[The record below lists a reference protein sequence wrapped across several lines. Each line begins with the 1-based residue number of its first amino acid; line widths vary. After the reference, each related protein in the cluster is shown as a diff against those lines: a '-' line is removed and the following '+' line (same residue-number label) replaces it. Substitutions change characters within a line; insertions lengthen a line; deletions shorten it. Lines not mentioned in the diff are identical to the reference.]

1 MHLFIEQVCMD
12 YILWCVR
19 LPNLTQRKIVQAI
32 RHYLGQVPNWLR
44 ILFWSISAFLLLNSV
59 LPAYAQNYQNYPER
73 PVRVLNPSSP
83 GGGGDVIARIVMQEL
98 SKKMNQNFIVDNRP
112 GAANIIATEMA
123 AKAIPD
129 GYTLLLGTTGT
140 FVTNPLLYAKLP
152 YSNQSFVPIVNAVNA
167 PFILCVHPNVP
178 ATNLTELI
186 AYAKANPDKLSFAS
200 FGKGSSNHL
209 AGELFQILTG
219 TKFIHVPYKGGAPGM
234 AALLAGDITM
244 TFDSGLTSIANI
256 QAKKIRPIAV
266 AAQARLSELPDVPTF
281 TEAGL
286 ANFHAGSWYGFMAP
300 AGTPIEIVQKL
311 NVQINQV
318 LRTPEITARINQL
331 GSSIVGNTPAE
342 FTRQI
347 ALESEVWSSVVKKA
361 GIAPE

>member
-1 MHLFIEQVCMD
+1 M
-12 YILWCVR
+12 
-19 LPNLTQRKIVQAI
+19 
-32 RHYLGQVPNWLR
+32 
-44 ILFWSISAFLLLNSV
+44 
-59 LPAYAQNYQNYPER
+59 
-73 PVRVLNPSSP
+73 
-83 GGGGDVIARIVMQEL
+83 
-98 SKKMNQNFIVDNRP
+98 
-112 GAANIIATEMA
+112 
-123 AKAIPD
+123 
-129 GYTLLLGTTGT
+129 
-140 FVTNPLLYAKLP
+140 
-152 YSNQSFVPIVNAVNA
+152 NAVNA

-178 ATNLTELI
+178 ATNLTQLI

-318 LRTPEITARINQL
+318 LRTPEIAARINQL
-331 GSSIVGNTPAE
+331 GSSIVGNTSAE

-347 ALESEVWSSVVKKA
+347 TLESEVWSSVVKKA

>member
-1 MHLFIEQVCMD
+1 MSHAKPTELKRALGNPGRRKLPDEGKVIVLQQLAGQPPAHLSKVQKEKWAE
-12 YILWCVR
+12 LRR
-19 LPNLTQRKIVQAI
+19 LAPWIAVTDEPLLTSLVEKMTRQK
-32 RHYLGQVPNWLR
+32 
-44 ILFWSISAFLLLNSV
+44 
-59 LPAYAQNYQNYPER
+59 
-73 PVRVLNPSSP
+73 
-83 GGGGDVIARIVMQEL
+83 EL

-167 PFILCVHPNVP
+167 PFILCIHPQVP

-361 GIAPE
+361 GISPE